1 MLEILKVAVVV
12 VVSSVAASAI
22 LTKLLI
28 VFAHRVESSAGPA
41 NRSTESGAK
50 ATAV

>member
-1 MLEILKVAVVV
+1 MLEILKVALVV

-28 VFAHRVESSAGPA
+28 VFAQRVAPA
-41 NRSTESGAK
+41 NRSRESGAK